1 MWQRIQTLYL
11 AIAFTLSVLML
22 FMGLTD
28 KTAFTVLIVVIA
40 FLQLI
45 ALTTYKIRIFQ
56 MRTCVLSALICVALQ
71 AWIAIDFFRAAGDRL
86 AFDVSAVFP
95 VIIAIL
101 DVLSARKILFD
112 EVLVRGASRLR
123 SSRKR

>member
-11 AIAFTLSVLML
+11 AIAFALSVLML

-71 AWIAIDFFRAAGDRL
+71 AWIAIDFFRTADRL

>member
-11 AIAFTLSVLML
+11 AIAFALSVLML

-71 AWIAIDFFRAAGDRL
+71 VWIAIDFFRAADRL

-95 VIIAIL
+95 VVIAIL

>member
-11 AIAFTLSVLML
+11 AIAFALSVLML

-71 AWIAIDFFRAAGDRL
+71 AWIAIDFFRAADRL

-123 SSRKR
+123 SSKKR